1 MIYYFDKNEL
11 TYKNVTTKMVSLFV
25 LCCVSITLVVSCIG
39 IYLLSDV
46 RYITEEI
53 RLSILK
59 EKNEFSPDKL
69 KTALVDLNVK
79 FPHIVYAQARLETGN
94 FTSKIFKE
102 NNNLFGMREA
112 TVRAS
117 TNKGTEND
125 HAYFNDWYDSVIDY
139 ALYQANYLSD
149 IKNEDEYLQYL
160 KQNYAEA
167 PNYMEALLVLLS
179 EENF

>member
-1 MIYYFDKNEL
+1 MIYSFDKNEL

-25 LCCVSITLVVSCIG
+25 LCCVLITLVVSCIG

-46 RYITEEI
+46 RYITEEM

-59 EKNEFSPDKL
+59 EKNEFSADKL

-112 TVRAS
+112 TVRPT
-117 TNKGTEND
+117 TNKGTENN
-125 HAYFNDWYDSVIDY
+125 HAYFDNWYDSVLDY
-139 ALYQANYLSD
+139 AMYSASYLSD
-149 IKNEDEYLQYL
+149 IKTEDEYLQYL
-160 KQNYAEA
+160 KQNYAED
-167 PNYMEALLVLLS
+167 PNYMEALLVLLK
-179 EENF
+179 E